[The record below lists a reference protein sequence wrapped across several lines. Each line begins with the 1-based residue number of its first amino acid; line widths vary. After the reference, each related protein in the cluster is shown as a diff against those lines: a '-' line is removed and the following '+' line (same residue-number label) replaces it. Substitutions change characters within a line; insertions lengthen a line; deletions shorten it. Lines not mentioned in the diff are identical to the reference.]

1 MKVAKPALLRDLRH
15 AHTVIEAS
23 AGTGKTYMLEHLF
36 IDLIIAGATIEE
48 ILVVTFTE
56 KATREM
62 RARVRARLDAMVHP
76 RESSGDVGDS
86 YWELDEVAQKR
97 LHEALL
103 AFDRAPIST
112 IHGFCQR
119 VLAEYAFLSGRPF
132 RQTLV
137 EPRRAFGRAF
147 RQELRVVLEKDS
159 ALRRV
164 LLRVLQDFNADRL
177 EEALFPWFV
186 EHGAPHPRFDPDA
199 LRTALEDWKTPVDE
213 PPVHDAIPRRDVAE
227 RVVQELRAL
236 QGIAEAE
243 AGTDDLLG
251 ALLALDRWS
260 KSEVVR
266 HAPARAWLPA
276 RLTALPKLRERVDAL
291 LGVATSPFG
300 VLVHRL
306 LPRVR
311 VRLEEHK
318 ARHGLIDFD
327 DMLRLVDEAL
337 RSRGGEALTR
347 ALRAQHRYA
356 LVDEFQDTDA
366 LQWSIF
372 ERLFVHDTDTHALF
386 VIGDPKQAIYGF
398 RNADIHTYRRARK
411 ELVERGATRVVLD
424 QNHRSTS
431 HVIDAYNAVFE
442 EGFFEGDIRYDEP
455 VRCGDPTKRLVD
467 AEGEPVPALLLWQP
481 LGVEKPTVD
490 DVRRTLAHRTA
501 VEIRRMVGQL
511 KLLERGESR
520 TIGYSDI
527 QILTRNAR
535 EARGI
540 ADVLAAHGI
549 PFGFYKQDGLF
560 DTQEALDVL
569 AVLRAVADPRDRSA
583 RLRAWLTPFF
593 AVPLDDLE
601 ACADL
606 DPQHPLMHRLHRLR
620 MLAESGDAAALLRA
634 LLEES
639 GLARRLLF
647 MKSTERELTNYQHV
661 LEVLLEEVGSRQGAE
676 GLASRLEA
684 FVSGRAEPIGGEGSV
699 QRLESE
705 RAAVQLLT
713 MHKSKGLEAPIVFVM
728 GGLTRGGKGE
738 WHRPRIGH
746 VEGARQ
752 AWLPPLPVEMERRIE
767 REAREEDERLLYVAL
782 TRAKGRI
789 ILPYFGMPPV
799 GALSV
804 DGAWQRYGPLT
815 GPYRWLADRL
825 EVLVASGF
833 CDGSRVHYESMAIV
847 DEDPLERREVD
858 AIDWSKVPFAGE
870 LEVPAF
876 DALRHERAGYV
887 LTSYT
892 RMKSQRGG
900 YVAPVSEDAT
910 AAEEFTAESHD
921 ADPDPFEELPGGAG
935 MGVFLHAVLEDL
947 HMPTVLRAEELDK
960 WVKRHDVRD
969 VFERRARQSGVDPRY
984 LPAAQRLVF
993 DALRCPQSFGEVN
1006 LPDGFAALRGV
1017 PEMSFLYPVPESAH
1031 PALDV
1036 ALRQGGREFAAER
1049 GVIRGIVDLVFAYD
1063 DKTYFLDW
1071 KSDRLPEWEDPSDKL
1086 AAHVE
1091 LNYALQAKLYTLGIV
1106 RLLGV
1111 HDQASYDARF
1121 GGLLYCF
1128 LRTMRAPGHG
1138 VVFQRPQWSDVVEWE
1153 AELRDREE
1161 PWGYPIRDGVQS

>member
-1 MKVAKPALLRDLRH
+1 MKVAKPELLRDLKH
-15 AHTVIEAS
+15 SHTVIEAS
-23 AGTGKTYMLEHLF
+23 AGTGKTWMLEHLF
-36 IDLIIAGATIEE
+36 IDLIVHGASIEE

-76 RESSGDVGDS
+76 RGTTPEPTGACWEIDDV
-86 YWELDEVAQKR
+86 ARQR
-97 LHEALL
+97 LVDALL

-119 VLAEYAFLSGRPF
+119 VLAEHAFLSGRPF

-164 LLRVLQDFNADRL
+164 LLRVLQDFDADRL

-186 EHGAPHPRFDPDA
+186 EYGEPNPRFDADA
-199 LRTALEDWKTPVDE
+199 LREALEDWKQPVDE
-213 PPVHDAIPRRDVAE
+213 APVHDAIPRRDVAE
-227 RVVQELRAL
+227 RVVRELRAL
-236 QGIAEAE
+236 RAIAEAE
-243 AGTDDLLG
+243 AGREDLLG

-260 KSEVVR
+260 QTEVVR
-266 HAPARAWLPA
+266 NAPARAWLPA
-276 RLTALPKLRERVDAL
+276 RLGALPKLRERVDAL
-291 LGVATSPFG
+291 LDVATSPFG
-300 VLVHRL
+300 VLVHQL

-311 VRLEEHK
+311 TRLEEHK
-318 ARHGLIDFD
+318 ARDGLIDFD

-337 RSRGGEALTR
+337 RGRGGDALMR
-347 ALRAQHRYA
+347 ALRSQHRFA

-372 ERLFVHDTDTHALF
+372 RRLFVEETTEHALF
-386 VIGDPKQAIYGF
+386 VIGDAKQAIYGF
-398 RNADIHTYRRARK
+398 RNADIHTYRRART
-411 ELVERGATRVVLD
+411 ELLERGAARVVLD
-424 QNHRSTS
+424 HNHRSTS
-431 HVIDAYNAVFE
+431 RVIDAYNAVFE

-455 VRCGDPTKRLVD
+455 VRCGDPTKRLID
-467 AEGEPVPALLLWQP
+467 ADGKDASALLLWQP
-481 LGVEKPTVD
+481 LGVEKPSVE

-501 VEIRRMVGQL
+501 VEIRRMVGRL
-511 KLLERGESR
+511 KLVERGEGR
-520 TIGYSDI
+520 PIGYGDI

-540 ADVLAAHGI
+540 AEALAAHGI
-549 PFGFYKQDGLF
+549 PYGFYKQDGLF

-593 AVPLDDLE
+593 AVPLEDLE

-661 LEVLLEEVGSRQGAE
+661 IEVLLEEVGSRQGAE

-713 MHKSKGLEAPIVFVM
+713 MHKSKGLEAPVVFVM
-728 GGLTRGGKGE
+728 GGFTRGGKGE

-746 VEGARQ
+746 VDGARQ
-752 AWLPPLPVEMERRIE
+752 AWLPPLPTAMERRIE

-789 ILPYFGMPPV
+789 VLPYFGMPPV
-799 GALSV
+799 GAVTV
-804 DGAWQRYGPLT
+804 DGAWQRYGPLS
-815 GPYRWLADRL
+815 GPYRWLTNRL
-825 EVLVASGF
+825 EVLVASGYV
-833 CDGSRVHYESMAIV
+833 DGERVTYEGMALV

-858 AIDWSKVPFAGE
+858 GIDWSKVPFGGDVE
-870 LEVPAF
+870 PPQFE
-876 DALRHERAGYV
+876 ALRRERAGYV

-910 AAEEFTAESHD
+910 AAEEFTAEAHD
-921 ADPDPFEELPGGAG
+921 ADPDPVEELPGGAS

-947 HMPTVLRAEELDK
+947 HMPTVRRSSDLER
-960 WVKRHDVRD
+960 WTRRQDVQS
-969 VFERRARQSGVDPRY
+969 VFERRARQSGIDPRF
-984 LPAAQRLVF
+984 LPAAQRLVY
-993 DALRCPQSFGEVN
+993 DALRCPQSFGDID
-1006 LPDGFAALRGV
+1006 LPDGFAMLEGV
-1017 PEMSFLYPVPESAH
+1017 AEMGFLYPVPESAH
-1031 PALDV
+1031 PALDE
-1036 ALRQGGREFAAER
+1036 ALRRGGREFTAER
-1049 GVIRGIVDLVFAYD
+1049 GVIRGIVDLVFAREGR
-1063 DKTYFLDW
+1063 TYFLDW
-1071 KSDRLPEWEDPSDKL
+1071 KSDRLPEWDDPAAKL

-1111 HDQASYDARF
+1111 HDEAAYEERF

-1128 LRTMRAPGHG
+1128 LRTMRAPGQG
-1138 VVFQRPQWSDVVEWE
+1138 VVFQRPAWADVLSWE
-1153 AELRDREE
+1153 AELRDSAE
-1161 PWGYPIRDGVQS
+1161 PWGYPIRPEAP

>member
-1 MKVAKPALLRDLRH
+1 MKIEH

-23 AGTGKTYMLEHLF
+23 AGTGKTWVLEHLF
-36 IDLIIAGATIEE
+36 VDLIVHGASIEE

-76 RESSGDVGDS
+76 RASSVPDP
-86 YWELDEVAQKR
+86 ELDDVARQR
-97 LHEALL
+97 LAEALL

-119 VLAEYAFLSGRPF
+119 VLAEHAFLSGRPF

-164 LLRVLQDFNADRL
+164 LLRVMQDFDADLL
-177 EEALFPWFV
+177 EEALYPWFV
-186 EHGAPHPRFDPDA
+186 EAGEPHPRFDADA
-199 LRTALEDWKTPVDE
+199 LREALEDWTRAIDE
-213 PPVHDAIPRRDVAE
+213 APVHDRIARRDVAE
-227 RVVQELRAL
+227 RVVHELRAL
-236 QGIAEAE
+236 QKIAQAE
-243 AGTDDLLG
+243 SGREDLLG

-260 KSEVVR
+260 NTEVVR

-276 RLTALPKLRERVDAL
+276 RLDALPELRARVDAL
-291 LGVATSPFG
+291 LDVATSPFG
-300 VLVHRL
+300 VLIHQL

-311 VRLEEHK
+311 VRLEAHKEH
-318 ARHGLIDFD
+318 HGLIDFD
-327 DMLRLVDEAL
+327 DMLRLVEEAL
-337 RSRGGEALTR
+337 RGDRGEPLTR
-347 ALRAQHRYA
+347 ALRAQHRFA

-372 ERLFVHDTDTHALF
+372 RHLFVDGTDQHALF

-398 RNADIHTYRRARK
+398 RNADIHTYRRARR
-411 ELVERGATRVVLD
+411 ELVDRGARKVVLD
-424 QNHRSTS
+424 RCFRSTS
-431 HVIDAYNAVFE
+431 RVIDAYNTIFE

-455 VRCGDPTKRLVD
+455 VRCGDPTKKLLD
-467 AEGEPVPALLLWQP
+467 AEGAEAPALLLWQP

-490 DVRRTLAHRTA
+490 DVRRTLAHRAA
-501 VEIRRMVGQL
+501 VEIRRMVGRL
-511 KLLERGESR
+511 KLVERGEAR
-520 TIGYSDI
+520 TLGYGDVH
-527 QILTRNAR
+527 ILTRNAR
-535 EARGI
+535 EAHGI
-540 ADVLAAHGI
+540 AEVLAAHGV
-549 PFGFYKQDGLF
+549 PYAFYKQDGLF

-593 AVPLDDLE
+593 AVPLEDLE

-661 LEVLLEEVGSRQGAE
+661 LEVLLEEVGSRHGAE
-676 GLASRLEA
+676 GLAARLEA
-684 FVSGRAEPIGGEGSV
+684 FVSGRAEPIGGEGNV

-713 MHKSKGLEAPIVFVM
+713 MHKSKGLEAPIVFVL
-728 GGLTRGGKGE
+728 GGFTRGGKGE

-746 VEGARQ
+746 VDGVRQ
-752 AWLPPLPVEMERRIE
+752 AWLPPLPAEMEQRIE
-767 REAREEDERLLYVAL
+767 REAREEEERLLYVAL

-789 ILPYFGMPPV
+789 VLPYFGMPPV
-799 GALSV
+799 SSLESSTV
-804 DGAWQRYGPLT
+804 DGAWQRYGPLS
-815 GPYRWLADRL
+815 GPYRWLAERL

-833 CDGSRVHYESMAIV
+833 CDGERVVYESMPLV
-847 DEDPLERREVD
+847 DEDPLEHREVD
-858 AIDWSKVPFAGE
+858 AIDWAKVPFAS
-870 LEVPAF
+870 
-876 DALRHERAGYV
+876 DAKPPDFETLRRDHAGYV

-900 YVAPVSEDAT
+900 YVAPVSEDAA
-910 AAEEFTAESHD
+910 AAEEFTAEAHD
-921 ADPDPFEELPGGAG
+921 ADPDPVEDLPGGAS
-935 MGVFLHAVLEDL
+935 MGVFLHGVLEDL
-947 HMPTVLRAEELDK
+947 HMPTVLRADDLER
-960 WVKRHDVRD
+960 WAARRDVEK
-969 VFERRARQSGVDPRY
+969 VFERRARQSGVDPRH
-984 LPAAQRLVF
+984 LPAARRLIF
-993 DALRCPQSFGEVN
+993 DALRCPQSIGGLE
-1006 LPDGFAALRGV
+1006 LRDGFAALQGV
-1017 PEMSFLYPVPESAH
+1017 PEMGFLYPVPEAAH
-1031 PALDV
+1031 PALDR
-1036 ALRQGGREFAAER
+1036 ALRTQGREFAAER
-1049 GVIRGIVDLVFAYD
+1049 GVIRGIVDLVFALEG
-1063 DKTYFLDW
+1063 KTYFLDW
-1071 KSDRLPEWEDPSDKL
+1071 KSDRLPDWGDATEPLE
-1086 AAHVE
+1086 AHVE
-1091 LNYALQAKLYTLGIV
+1091 LNYALQARLYTLGIV

-1111 HDQASYDARF
+1111 HDEAAYEARF

-1128 LRTMRAPGHG
+1128 LRAMRAPGRG
-1138 VVFQRPQWSDVVEWE
+1138 VVFQRPSWADVRAWE
-1153 AELRDREE
+1153 AELRSSEE
-1161 PWGYPIRDGVQS
+1161 PWGYPIREAYS